1 MSNTEILKRLY
12 KDYTKRHLN
21 KIIFAVFFSV
31 LVAGS
36 TSATAWLL
44 DPAIEKIFIEKDQS
58 LIFIIPVLIIL
69 AFFTKGVSLYFA
81 KVLMI
86 KTAEEVKKS
95 IQINMLSSF
104 IKSDTETIE
113 DKHSGK
119 YISNLNFDVNQI
131 TGMLT
136 NAFLSLFK
144 DSLTLI
150 GLLFVMFFQNW
161 RLSLIAIIM
170 IPIAS
175 IIAKQLGK
183 RIGKVVTEAQEKSG
197 DLNKY
202 LIDLFKNHKVIKIF
216 QRENYEHERSEKF
229 VNELKEKSIKI
240 ATVFI
245 RSSPIMEIV
254 TGIMIAILIFYSG
267 KLIMNEQLS
276 INNFFSFLAAM
287 MLAYQPV
294 KSLATVNVSIGQGLS
309 AGKRILPIIDQKN
322 EISINENGKT
332 LKIDEASIK
341 LNNVNFRYK
350 SNVKNIVL
358 KDININI
365 VGKKMTALV
374 GHSGSGKSTILN
386 LIPRVYDVHSGEIV
400 IDNQRIKDLNL
411 NSLRKEISI
420 VDQNTTLFDDTVF
433 NNIKYAK
440 PSASD
445 QEVFNASKISMS
457 TDFIEKLENKFETLI
472 GENGVKLS
480 GGEKQRISIARA
492 LLKDSKIILLD
503 EATSSLDSET
513 EEKIQKA
520 IEELTKNKTTVVIAH
535 RLSTILNSENIYV
548 IDKGKVEAYGK
559 HKELLKDCSLYKN
572 LYERQIKNN

>member
-1 MSNTEILKRLY
+1 
-12 KDYTKRHLN
+12 
-21 KIIFAVFFSV
+21 
-31 LVAGS
+31 
-36 TSATAWLL
+36 
-44 DPAIEKIFIEKDQS
+44 
-58 LIFIIPVLIIL
+58 
-69 AFFTKGVSLYFA
+69 
-81 KVLMI
+81 
-86 KTAEEVKKS
+86 
-95 IQINMLSSF
+95 
-104 IKSDTETIE
+104 
-113 DKHSGK
+113 
-119 YISNLNFDVNQI
+119 
-131 TGMLT
+131 
-136 NAFLSLFK
+136 
-144 DSLTLI
+144 
-150 GLLFVMFFQNW
+150 
-161 RLSLIAIIM
+161 
-170 IPIAS
+170 
-175 IIAKQLGK
+175 
-183 RIGKVVTEAQEKSG
+183 
-197 DLNKY
+197 
-202 LIDLFKNHKVIKIF
+202 
-216 QRENYEHERSEKF
+216 
-229 VNELKEKSIKI
+229 
-240 ATVFI
+240 
-245 RSSPIMEIV
+245 
-254 TGIMIAILIFYSG
+254 
-267 KLIMNEQLS
+267 
-276 INNFFSFLAAM
+276 
-287 MLAYQPV
+287 
-294 KSLATVNVSIGQGLS
+294 
-309 AGKRILPIIDQKN
+309 
-322 EISINENGKT
+322 
-332 LKIDEASIK
+332 
-341 LNNVNFRYK
+341 
-350 SNVKNIVL
+350 
-358 KDININI
+358 
-365 VGKKMTALV
+365 MTALV

-400 IDNQRIKDLNL
+400 IDNQRIKDLKL